1 MYSRIVCALIVAS
14 PFAVGQTVGSLEA
27 ATPVGALI
35 RSANSRT
42 FATVPRGTKRTWN
55 GSQVSLLALA
65 RIGASRDAVSVEAKL
80 DRQASTG
87 AILAT
92 VEASA
97 GVNTRGAG
105 VTMAT
110 TNSTTPAS
118 ALPGAVDLRF
128 VHPARSGTKRVF
140 TFEFLPVNNDPR
152 AQTSFIAEVDVG
164 DDRSVEWRA
173 PVRDRQLVSRKI
185 TVTAGSRGFVVLL
198 RLNVRST
205 SSATQ
210 QRSGWF
216 ARLNYAI
223 GQRRKCVTSIIGPSC
238 GPLLIAR
245 VPTVDGPLVLEG
257 QRGYSRGVGVLLLGA
272 RQVSLPLPP
281 TTCRLLTIPIVAL
294 PHTTGVFGNSP
305 RITIPIPPSLVGDSY
320 WQIAHS
326 SFASPR
332 PPWLTSNAI
341 RLRCTKF

>member
-1 MYSRIVCALIVAS
+1 MFLRVVCTLIAAS
-14 PFAVGQTVGSLEA
+14 PLALGQTVGSLEA

-35 RSANSRT
+35 RSPNSRT

-55 GSQVSLLALA
+55 GSEVGLLALA
-65 RIGASRDAVSVEAKL
+65 RIGASRDAVSVEATL

-97 GVNTRGAG
+97 GVNARGAG

-110 TNSTTPAS
+110 SNSTTSAS
-118 ALPGAVDLRF
+118 AVPGPVDLRF
-128 VHPARSGTKRVF
+128 VHPAPRGTKRVF
-140 TFEFLPVNNDPR
+140 TFEFLPVNNDLR
-152 AQTSFIAEVDVG
+152 AQTSFVAEVDIG

-185 TVTAGSRGFVVLL
+185 TVTAGSNGFVVRL
-198 RLNVRST
+198 RLNIRST
-205 SSATQ
+205 SSGTQ

-223 GQRRKCVTSIIGPSC
+223 GERRKCETTIIGPSC
-238 GPLLIAR
+238 GPLLLAR
-245 VPTVDGPLVLEG
+245 VPTVDGPLILEG
-257 QRGYSRGVGVLLLGA
+257 QRGYSRGVGVLLIGVQ
-272 RQVSLPLPP
+272 RVNLPLPP
-281 TTCRLLTIPIVAL
+281 TTCRLLTLPIVAI

-305 RITIPIPPSLVGDSY
+305 QMTIPIPPSLVGDSY

-326 SFASPR
+326 SFATPR